1 MDGIPLPSFW
11 YVAVFGNN
19 FTFSGKPLI
28 FLTRLQ
34 VYFVGG
40 GAAGGLWRHQQW
52 SPSWLPSWILPRI
65 RNQVKTAGNSN
76 FCDGMILFLKK
87 HVLSP
92 KIGVTSCTFDVIS
105 RNHSTWP
112 SLNLSQNLR
121 EGWTNSYWKCQVLMF
136 YPLRKN
142 SAKPFLGGGW
152 HPPPPPLV
160 KFYGSFWGRKLLIRT
175 PAKNVFWRPLN
186 CKTEFAKNVAHAQ
199 LTTLASLPPQTVLSV
214 SKFRSHYEALELLVC
229 WRVISVL
236 SSLKQ
241 TWLYRLL

>member
-1 MDGIPLPSFW
+1 MSRSTWLFYFSIVFKGFILILGRTRKFIQPPWHKGGGGMDGIPLPSFW
-11 YVAVFGNN
+11 YVAVFRNN

-76 FCDGMILFLKK
+76 FCDGLILFLKK
-87 HVLSP
+87 VEKTCISP
-92 KIGVTSCTFDVIS
+92 KIGLTNCTFDVIS

-121 EGWTNSYWKCQVLMF
+121 EGWTNSYRKRQVLMF
-136 YPLRKN
+136 YP
-142 SAKPFLGGGW
+142 
-152 HPPPPPLV
+152 V
-160 KFYGSFWGRKLLIRT
+160 RKLLIRT
-175 PAKNVFWRPLN
+175 PAKNVFEDLWTVRLSLQRVSHTRSWQHSPHCPHKL
-186 CKTEFAKNVAHAQ
+186 FY
-199 LTTLASLPPQTVLSV
+199 LLANLDYIM
-214 SKFRSHYEALELLVC
+214 KH
-229 WRVISVL
+229 
-236 SSLKQ
+236 SSS
-241 TWLYRLL
+241 

>member
-11 YVAVFGNN
+11 YVAVFWNN
-19 FTFSGKPLI
+19 FTFSGTPLI

-34 VYFVGG
+34 VYFMGV

-52 SPSWLPSWILPRI
+52 SPSWLPSWSLERI

-121 EGWTNSYWKCQVLMF
+121 EGWTNSYWKPQALMF
-136 YPLRKN
+136 YPLK
-142 SAKPFLGGGW
+142 
-152 HPPPPPLV
+152 
-160 KFYGSFWGRKLLIRT
+160 
-175 PAKNVFWRPLN
+175 
-186 CKTEFAKNVAHAQ
+186 KTEFSKNVAHAQ

-214 SKFRSHYEALELLVC
+214 SKFRLHYEALELLVC

-236 SSLKQ
+236 GNLKH
-241 TWLYRLL
+241 TWLYRL

>member
-1 MDGIPLPSFW
+1 MQPPWHKGGGGMDGIPLPSFW

-76 FCDGMILFLKK
+76 FCDGLILFLKK
-87 HVLSP
+87 VEKTCISP
-92 KIGVTSCTFDVIS
+92 KIGLTNCTFDVIS

-121 EGWTNSYWKCQVLMF
+121 EGWTNSYRKRQVLMF
-136 YPLRKN
+136 YP
-142 SAKPFLGGGW
+142 
-152 HPPPPPLV
+152 V
-160 KFYGSFWGRKLLIRT
+160 RKLLIRT
-175 PAKNVFWRPLN
+175 PAKNVFEDLWTVRLSLQRVSHTRSWQHSPHCPHKL
-186 CKTEFAKNVAHAQ
+186 FY
-199 LTTLASLPPQTVLSV
+199 LLANLDYIM
-214 SKFRSHYEALELLVC
+214 KH
-229 WRVISVL
+229 
-236 SSLKQ
+236 SSS
-241 TWLYRLL
+241 

>member
-11 YVAVFGNN
+11 YVAVFWNN
-19 FTFSGKPLI
+19 FTFSGTPLI

-34 VYFVGG
+34 VYFMGV

-121 EGWTNSYWKCQVLMF
+121 EGWTNSYWKPQALMF

-142 SAKPFLGGGW
+142 WVFKECRTRAADNSPHCPHKL
-152 HPPPPPLV
+152 
-160 KFYGSFWGRKLLIRT
+160 FYLLANLDYIM
-175 PAKNVFWRPLN
+175 K
-186 CKTEFAKNVAHAQ
+186 H
-199 LTTLASLPPQTVLSV
+199 
-214 SKFRSHYEALELLVC
+214 
-229 WRVISVL
+229 
-236 SSLKQ
+236 SS
-241 TWLYRLL
+241 Y

>member
-1 MDGIPLPSFW
+1 MSTWLFYFTIVFKGFILILGRTRKFIQPPWHKRGGDGWNPSP
-11 YVAVFGNN
+11 VFLICCSIWNN

-34 VYFVGG
+34 VYFMGG

-92 KIGVTSCTFDVIS
+92 KIGVTSCSFDVIS

-142 SAKPFLGGGW
+142 SAKPFFGGREGGI
-152 HPPPPPLV
+152 HPLPL
-160 KFYGSFWGRKLLIRT
+160 L
-175 PAKNVFWRPLN
+175 
-186 CKTEFAKNVAHAQ
+186 
-199 LTTLASLPPQTVLSV
+199 
-214 SKFRSHYEALELLVC
+214 
-229 WRVISVL
+229 
-236 SSLKQ
+236 
-241 TWLYRLL
+241 